1 VITAVKR
8 LVLFLALPAVLLA
21 AWWFGSA
28 GSTKFQ
34 APPLENIF
42 KAFGEQ
48 WFNEAA
54 LNDDILP
61 SLLRLAQGYLLAVVV
76 GVVLGVIIGAN
87 RWLRS
92 TLEPV
97 LEFLRAIP
105 PPVLVPVI
113 VIFAG
118 IHDTMKV
125 LVILAGCVW
134 PILLNTVEGVRGA
147 DEVLVDTTRSYRI
160 SGWLR
165 LRRMVL
171 PGAAPQIFTGARQS
185 LAIAII
191 LMVISEMF
199 YADSGMGKTIV
210 DAGREFNYS
219 KVWSGV
225 LLLGLLGVLLSLLF
239 WLVESRAL
247 RWYHGFRAAER
258 GTR

>member
-1 VITAVKR
+1 VATAIKR
-8 LVLFLALPAVLLA
+8 VALFLALPAVLLA
-21 AWWFGSA
+21 VWWFGSA
-28 GSTKFQ
+28 GSTKYQ
-34 APPLENIF
+34 APSLEKIF
-42 KAFGEQ
+42 AAFGDQ
-48 WFNEAA
+48 WFKSAA
-54 LNDDILP
+54 LKEDVLS
-61 SLLRLAQGYLLAVVV
+61 SLLRLAEGYALALVLGIGL
-76 GVVLGVIIGAN
+76 GVVIGSV

-113 VIFAG
+113 VLFAG
-118 IHDTMKV
+118 IGDTMKV
-125 LVILAGCVW
+125 LVILAGCIW

-147 DEVLVDTTRSYRI
+147 DEVLVDTGRSYRI
-160 SGWLR
+160 TGWMR
-165 LRRMVL
+165 LRKLVL

-199 YADSGMGKTIV
+199 YADSGMGHTIV